1 MEYIMRYTK
10 TVYIKSDNQFE
21 QFKALKIGQ
30 WITGLSLNNVSGLYR
45 GQFMG
50 MDNNDKPIIN
60 FRLDNA
66 KVKLDWKNQF
76 KSNKPLR
83 QFARIKC

>member
-1 MEYIMRYTK
+1 MRYTK
-10 TVYIKSDNQFE
+10 TVYIKSDNQYN

-30 WITGLSLNNVSGLYR
+30 WITGLSLNNQSGYYR

-50 MDNNDKPIIN
+50 FDNNDKPIIN

-66 KVKLDWKNQF
+66 KHKLEWKFQF
-76 KSNKPLR
+76 KSNKYLR
-83 QFARIKC
+83 LFAKVKS